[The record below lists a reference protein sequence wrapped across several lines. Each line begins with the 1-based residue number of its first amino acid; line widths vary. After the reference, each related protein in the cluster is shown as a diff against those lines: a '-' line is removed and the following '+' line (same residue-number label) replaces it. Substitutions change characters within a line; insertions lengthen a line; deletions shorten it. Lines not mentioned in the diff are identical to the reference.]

1 MAANYLIDRNG
12 IKRFV
17 ITVTVNGDEHTKM
30 VKSNTLLVNFLR
42 DELGLT
48 GTKRGCEEGD
58 CGSCTVILDGKP
70 VNSCMILA
78 LEVDGSEITTIEGI
92 ADGEK
97 MDIVQEKFLEYG
109 AIQCGYCSA
118 GMIVSAR
125 ALLDKNPKP
134 TVEEIKEGIQ
144 GNLCRCTG
152 YVNIIR
158 AITAASGQEV
168 QEVTIGH

>member
-1 MAANYLIDRNG
+1 MAANYLVDKNG

-17 ITVTVNGDEHTKM
+17 ITVTVNGDEYTKM

-58 CGSCTVILDGKP
+58 CGSCTVMLNGLT

-78 LEVDGSEITTIEGI
+78 LEVDGCEIRTIEGI
-92 ADGEK
+92 ANGDK

-125 ALLDKNPKP
+125 HLLDRNPKP
-134 TVEEIKEGIQ
+134 TVQEIKEGIQ

-158 AITAASGQEV
+158 AITAASGQKVE
-168 QEVTIGH
+168 EKFAH